1 MNSFQLFKKRKNCEN
16 STKILRSIWYPF
28 RKFEFHNGTFCS
40 QIDRC
45 LWSSTEYILTR
56 CAQFAPKPDPTK
68 DVINDFYLKKYIA
81 VFYFTQCHVTFSR
94 KNTLFQWRKLQYFYL
109 FIFYF
114 FEEKK
119 KTSRNCIPRNLSSS
133 EYEVYAW
140 WNDIAKC
147 FKICYIFG
155 IRNPSWF

>member
-45 LWSSTEYILTR
+45 LRSSTEYLQNVHNSPPNWIPLKTWSTI
-56 CAQFAPKPDPTK
+56 F
-68 DVINDFYLKKYIA
+68 IWKKYIA

-94 KNTLFQWRKLQYFYL
+94 KNTLFQWRKVQYFYL

-119 KTSRNCIPRNLSSS
+119 KTSRNCIPCNLSSS